1 MRYWHDTY
9 SFIRRIAL
17 FLKPQY
23 WAHRTAA
30 QREFERRL
38 QYFFVG
44 CFLGIFLVVAATY
57 FVPQRKP
64 ARPFMQES
72 AQAVATDEK
81 STSVIEEQ
89 QKAVE
94 DVLLINKTD
103 SAIVPVD
110 FVLKKGETLSGLL
123 HRAGVSMQ
131 ETLKAAEALE
141 LVMDLRKIRPGQKFE
156 LFFDQKS
163 VFQGLRLETPQGEIV
178 SAFKTEDGF
187 FIPSFREGKILEQ
200 TLRAEGKIETSFSEA
215 AAALEVPKAVVQ
227 QVMNVFD
234 GELSFRDLPVGTS
247 FVVIYGKKVTE
258 TGREIGN
265 SKLLYVFLNTPKKAY
280 HRYYFVDS
288 SGKQGF
294 YDEHAQAGA
303 KMIIKRPLGGARISS
318 GFGMR
323 RHPILKYQIQHAG
336 IDFAAPT
343 GTPIPAGADGVIVQI
358 GRRGA
363 YGRYVRIR
371 HDATYSTAY
380 AHLSAFKK
388 NLRVGSVVKRGD
400 IVGYVGS
407 SGRATGPH
415 LHYEVLKNGKQVNPL
430 QNHVIPKRTL
440 TGQEL
445 KNFIKAAQKVTPY
458 YVYVAPPKPQAQPK
472 TKAVK
477 TSTAKKTTKVKKP

>member
-1 MRYWHDTY
+1 MRYWHDIH
-9 SFIRRIAL
+9 SFMRRLAL

-23 WAHRTAA
+23 WIHRTQA
-30 QREFERRL
+30 QREFEHRL
-38 QYFFVG
+38 KYFFVG
-44 CFLGIFLVVAATY
+44 CFLGVFLVVAVTY
-57 FVPQRKP
+57 FVPKHKP
-64 ARPFMQES
+64 AHPFMQE
-72 AQAVATDEK
+72 APRAVAEEK
-81 STSVIEEQ
+81 TNGVIDEQ
-89 QKAVE
+89 QKAIE
-94 DVLLINKTD
+94 DVLLINKSETK
-103 SAIVPVD
+103 IVPVD
-110 FVLKKGETLSGLL
+110 LVLKKKETLSGLL

-131 ETLKAAEALE
+131 ETLKAAEVLE

-156 LFFDQKS
+156 LFFDQNS

-200 TLRAEGKIETSFSEA
+200 TLRAEGQIETSFSEA
-215 AAALEVPKAVVQ
+215 AAALEVPKGIVQ

-234 GELSFRDLPVGTS
+234 GELSFKDLPAGTT
-247 FVVIYGKKVTE
+247 FALIYGKKVTE

-265 SKLLYVFLNTPKKAY
+265 SKLLYVLINTPKKAY
-280 HRYYFVDS
+280 HRYHFVDS

-294 YDEHAQAGA
+294 YDEHGQAGA
-303 KMIIKRPLGGARISS
+303 KMIVKRPLGGARISS

-336 IDFAAPT
+336 IDYAAPT

-388 NLRVGSVVKRGD
+388 DLRVGSVVKRGD

-445 KNFIKAAQKVTPY
+445 QNFIKTAQKVTPG
-458 YVYVAPPKPQAQPK
+458 YVYVAPQKPKA
-472 TKAVK
+472 
-477 TSTAKKTTKVKKP
+477 TAKTTSATKKKATSKK